1 MEENKTNKSGTD
13 LIAEER
19 IRQITGGGY
28 SWRHDDQET
37 AHQLSNAA
45 IIQSNEINSEFKG
58 QKIIHRIKPES
69 QYRPFE
75 NQEEC
80 WNEMLKHQPFGW
92 LKVKTD
98 GRYRFISELGSLSV
112 LLTKVVTVTPFHES
126 IPYSTTMF
134 GVYTFADGTPFGVK
148 I

>member
-1 MEENKTNKSGTD
+1 MT
-13 LIAEER
+13 
-19 IRQITGGGY
+19 
-28 SWRHDDQET
+28 
-37 AHQLSNAA
+37 
-45 IIQSNEINSEFKG
+45 
-58 QKIIHRIKPES
+58 
-69 QYRPFE
+69 
-75 NQEEC
+75 QEEC

-112 LLTKVVTVTPFHES
+112 LLKKVVTVTPTHES

-134 GVYTFADGTPFGVK
+134 GVYTFADGMPFGVK